1 MFYINEGELY
11 TNEEELDIKVISEYI
26 ELFQAKYQPKLKM
39 LEEKYNRELSE
50 EVVVNLQKYIVD
62 TVTSYTFGEPIQ
74 YSNVSEDYLNNMT
87 EIDEDSHNILLAK
100 DMAIFGRAYEFIF
113 VDEDTDN
120 VQLINLSP
128 IFATSFATS
137 AALPFSVLIAILIF
151 TAGSIP
157 QSTFAARTFA
167 IKSLRASKRS

>member
-1 MFYINEGELY
+1 MFFINEEELY

-74 YSNVSEDYLNNMT
+74 YSNVSEDYIDNMT
-87 EIDEDSHNILLAK
+87 EIDED
-100 DMAIFGRAYEFIF
+100 
-113 VDEDTDN
+113 
-120 VQLINLSP
+120 
-128 IFATSFATS
+128 
-137 AALPFSVLIAILIF
+137 
-151 TAGSIP
+151 
-157 QSTFAARTFA
+157 
-167 IKSLRASKRS
+167 